1 MRISPPAP
9 RPDRLLPAAR
19 ARLAWR
25 EWPAVLRRALS
36 AFLAQGMTDWAAV
49 LAYHTIMALVPV
61 LLVAASLLTLLG
73 SDTLPKTIAE
83 QFLSLIQD
91 KTSGTSANAAAKAVQ
106 SVVDTALQNAQRGA
120 GVTLVV
126 SVLLALNGA
135 SGAFAAAGRALNR
148 IHHVDDARGFVRGKI
163 ASIGLA
169 TVVIVLMAAAAA
181 LVVVGGGIADDVF
194 SWLGLQQEPGVW
206 TVLRIPLALVAL
218 LLAINIVF
226 TYAPDIP
233 RRGMRLLSAGAI
245 TALAAWTAATA
256 VLVAYVQIAGFGSA
270 YGALGGAIVLLFW
283 LYLSSAAFLFGGQVD
298 AEAGRTVLMRD
309 HEPPAIHGG
318 TVASADA
325 G

>member
-1 MRISPPAP
+1 
-9 RPDRLLPAAR
+9 
-19 ARLAWR
+19 
-25 EWPAVLRRALS
+25 
-36 AFLAQGMTDWAAV
+36 
-49 LAYHTIMALVPV
+49 
-61 LLVAASLLTLLG
+61 
-73 SDTLPKTIAE
+73 
-83 QFLSLIQD
+83 
-91 KTSGTSANAAAKAVQ
+91 AAAKAVQ

-206 TVLRIPLALVAL
+206 TVLRIPLALVTL

-233 RRGMRLLSAGAI
+233 RRGMR
-245 TALAAWTAATA
+245 
-256 VLVAYVQIAGFGSA
+256 
-270 YGALGGAIVLLFW
+270 
-283 LYLSSAAFLFGGQVD
+283 
-298 AEAGRTVLMRD
+298 
-309 HEPPAIHGG
+309 
-318 TVASADA
+318 
-325 G
+325 